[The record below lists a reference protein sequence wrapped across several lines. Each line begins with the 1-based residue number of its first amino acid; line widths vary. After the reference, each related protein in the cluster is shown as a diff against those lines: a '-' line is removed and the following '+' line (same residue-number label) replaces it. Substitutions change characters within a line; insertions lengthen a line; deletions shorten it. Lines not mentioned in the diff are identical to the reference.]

1 MIRNKYELKAEKKRL
16 RQKEKELKSSI
27 VSNWKELKN
36 TFGPKSLL
44 SGSSGSNGAP
54 ANDSDSILVNIFSYS
69 GALLGRKL
77 GEKAEEKL
85 GDFLRKDGD

>member
-16 RQKEKELKSSI
+16 REKEKEVRNTI

-36 TFGPKSLL
+36 TFRPKNLL
-44 SGSSGSNGAP
+44 SGSTGSNGA
-54 ANDSDSILVNIFSYS
+54 ADDTDSILVNIFSYS

-85 GDFLRKDGD
+85 HDFLKKDE